1 MFKYFKFK
9 INDTVQFINNDGH
22 FYRVIGYRLEKSI
35 YLNDE
40 YSSIVYELMREFDGL
55 QVDAEEDELV
65 SVSNF
70 EEFYGGIFEKLNSFS
85 IKVEKKSKKDRVE
98 KLNEENT
105 VDSILDRYN
114 DYKRLAL
121 LFNDD
126 FYEVAAKNVLD
137 QLVQHNKKDH
147 MH

>member
-1 MFKYFKFK
+1 VFKYFKFK

-70 EEFYGGIFEKLNSFS
+70 EEFYGGIFEKLNSFT
-85 IKVEKKSKKDRVE
+85 IKVEKKSKKDTVE
-98 KLNEENT
+98 KQSEGNT
-105 VDSILDRYN
+105 VDSLLDRYN
-114 DYKRLAL
+114 DYKRLAI

-126 FYEVAAKNVLD
+126 FYEVVAKKVLE
-137 QLVQHNKKDH
+137 QLVQDNKKDH

>member
-1 MFKYFKFK
+1 VFKYFKFK
-9 INDTVQFINNDGH
+9 INDTVQFIHNDGH

-70 EEFYGGIFEKLNSFS
+70 EEFYGGIFEKLNSFT
-85 IKVEKKSKKDRVE
+85 IKVEKKSKKDIVE
-98 KLNEENT
+98 KQSEGNT

-126 FYEVAAKNVLD
+126 FYEVAAKKILE

>member
-1 MFKYFKFK
+1 VFKYFKFK

-126 FYEVAAKNVLD
+126 FYEVAAKNILN

>member
-65 SVSNF
+65 SVTNF
-70 EEFYGGIFEKLNSFS
+70 EEFYGGIFEKLSTYT
-85 IKVEKKSKKDRVE
+85 IKVEKKTKNDVDE
-98 KLNEENT
+98 LQNEENI
-105 VDSILDRYN
+105 DGILDRYN

-121 LFNDD
+121 LFNDNV
-126 FYEVAAKNVLD
+126 YEAAAKKVLE